1 MSMKAD
7 SEDVH
12 TTSSA
17 KKTVPHGETV
27 YRLLREE
34 LIKSTIAPGSRLF
47 EAEIADRLQVSRTP
61 VREAIR
67 RLESD
72 GFVQTVGRN
81 RRVATPSGPDDL
93 GDIGL
98 LRVEIDALAAK
109 LASRRG
115 TARDWAHLRE
125 NIEQLGNP
133 DQSPES
139 QAAAHVEIHR
149 FIYTIGFGPRISIF
163 VENHVLPY
171 LELTVNTGSSNKA
184 PTSSLKSHLAL
195 LMALSAGDQERAAAE
210 ARAHAE
216 AGLKAAR
223 IANKR

>member
-1 MSMKAD
+1 MEVNAGGGH
-7 SEDVH
+7 VRLP
-12 TTSSA
+12 T
-17 KKTVPHGETV
+17 KKTLSHGETV
-27 YRLLREE
+27 YQLLRKE
-34 LIKSTIAPGSRLF
+34 LIESTIMPGARLF
-47 EAEIADRLQVSRTP
+47 EAEIADRLDVSRTP
-61 VREAIR
+61 VREALR

-81 RRVATPSGPDDL
+81 RRVAMPSGPDDL

-109 LASRRG
+109 LASTRA
-115 TARDWAHLRE
+115 TVKDWLRLRE
-125 NIEQLGNP
+125 LVEHLGVVEE
-133 DQSPES
+133 SPEAL
-139 QAAAHVEIHR
+139 AAAHVEVHR

-171 LELTVNTGSSNKA
+171 LELTVNVGSSRRTPN
-184 PTSSLKSHLAL
+184 SSMKSHLAL
-195 LMALSAGDQERAAAE
+195 LAAISAGDQDRAMAG

-223 IANKR
+223 IDTKR